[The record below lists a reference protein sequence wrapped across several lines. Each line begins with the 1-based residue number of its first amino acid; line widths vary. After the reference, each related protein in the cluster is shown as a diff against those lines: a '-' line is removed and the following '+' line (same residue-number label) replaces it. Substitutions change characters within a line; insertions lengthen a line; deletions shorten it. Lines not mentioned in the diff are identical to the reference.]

1 VVSPLP
7 TRRQSL
13 LILGLFAALIVAVLL
28 FGRSERTDQLYDPD
42 SRQPNGLL
50 LLRRWL
56 QTMGYAFTTTGRVE
70 FTIPADADLLLVY
83 PGLASFSKDE
93 AAALVRWVE
102 EGGALAII
110 GSSGVALADA
120 FGYEFVSP
128 NFNSMIRT
136 ARQTQP
142 ILPAA
147 PAAWTGPG
155 PVSLPQAAAGAVPV
169 LSVPDGETAVWVQ
182 RRGEGTLWLLA
193 QRYAFTNADLMED
206 EQPYLWL
213 ALLRE
218 IPVGGTIVL
227 DTYHLFGPDPLA
239 SGRIRSI
246 QDWLYGTPT
255 GWATLFLLLV
265 GLLYLLL
272 SGRRLGPPLTI
283 PMQGRRREAAEFVTA
298 MAGLQRRA
306 RASDAVARHH
316 RRRLL
321 LALGRSYRIPADLDD
336 REFLRQLRLVDP
348 TLSDERAARLEGVLA
363 GLSSLPDEER
373 LVALVAEADQILTSK
388 E

>member
-1 VVSPLP
+1 
-7 TRRQSL
+7 
-13 LILGLFAALIVAVLL
+13 
-28 FGRSERTDQLYDPD
+28 
-42 SRQPNGLL
+42 
-50 LLRRWL
+50 
-56 QTMGYAFTTTGRVE
+56 
-70 FTIPADADLLLVY
+70 
-83 PGLASFSKDE
+83 
-93 AAALVRWVE
+93 
-102 EGGALAII
+102 
-110 GSSGVALADA
+110 
-120 FGYEFVSP
+120 
-128 NFNSMIRT
+128 
-136 ARQTQP
+136 
-142 ILPAA
+142 
-147 PAAWTGPG
+147 
-155 PVSLPQAAAGAVPV
+155 
-169 LSVPDGETAVWVQ
+169 
-182 RRGEGTLWLLA
+182 
-193 QRYAFTNADLMED
+193 
-206 EQPYLWL
+206 
-213 ALLRE
+213 
-218 IPVGGTIVL
+218 
-227 DTYHLFGPDPLA
+227 LA